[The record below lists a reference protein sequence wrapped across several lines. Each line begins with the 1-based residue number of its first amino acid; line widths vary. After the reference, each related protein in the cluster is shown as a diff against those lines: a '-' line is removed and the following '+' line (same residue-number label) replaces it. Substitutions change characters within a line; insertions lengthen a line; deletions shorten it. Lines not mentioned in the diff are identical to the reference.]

1 MLMLL
6 FMRQVLTADNKDRL
20 TVVGLPEAVSH
31 FKQPFSAA
39 SITVN
44 WASMR
49 K

>member
-6 FMRQVLTADNKDRL
+6 FTYQVLTADTMDRL
-20 TVVGLPEAVSH
+20 TVLGLPEAVSH

-44 WASMR
+44 WASIR